1 MSEVDY
7 LIFDEV
13 HSIYP
18 ESTYVDI
25 MNKFI
30 YNHKL
35 MLPLL
40 GRLKEKKTL
49 PKVIA
54 FFSLESILQA
64 TKNND

>member
-1 MSEVDY
+1 
-7 LIFDEV
+7 
-13 HSIYP
+13 
-18 ESTYVDI
+18 

-40 GRLKEKKTL
+40 GRLEEKTL

-64 TKNND
+64 AQNNDS